1 MRRRLIFLVL
11 AMLVTASMHAAAQ
24 TPAPA
29 AAAGDGERLAWVNP
43 ARCLPSCAYNPVA
56 RLVRINDRGLP
67 DRRGRHRVDAA
78 TRPALTELMA
88 AAAAAG
94 HRLKVQSCFRSYQ
107 DQARLFAATKEIGR
121 AARPGHS
128 EHQLGTAVDLRLP
141 TTAAIEWLAA
151 TAPNFGFV
159 LSYPP
164 GRQRVTGYRPEPWH
178 IRFVGPAVAKEVQA
192 QSVSLEELFRARPD
206 LGQSG
211 TCADCPRRTSIA
223 PCKGVTPA
231 GRCDGDVLVWCYDGA
246 LAAVDCSTSGE
257 HCTVTE
263 GGEYNCR

>member
-1 MRRRLIFLVL
+1 
-11 AMLVTASMHAAAQ
+11 MLVTASIHGAAQ

-29 AAAGDGERLAWVNP
+29 AAGEDERLAWVNP

-56 RLVRINDRGLP
+56 RLIRVNDRGLP

-78 TRPALTELMA
+78 ARPALTELMA

-94 HRLKVQSCFRSYQ
+94 HRLKVQSGFRSYQ
-107 DQARLFAATKEIGR
+107 DQARVFAATKEIGR

-151 TAPNFGFV
+151 NVPNFGFV

-164 GRQRVTGYRPEPWH
+164 GHQRVTGYRPEPWH
-178 IRFVGPAVAKEVQA
+178 IRFVGPALAKEVQA
-192 QSVSLEELFRARPD
+192 QSVSLEELFRARPE

-223 PCKGVTPA
+223 PCKGVSPA

-246 LAAVDCSTSGE
+246 VAAVDCASSNE
-257 HCTVTE
+257 HCAGTD